1 MNPNIKVINKNL
13 WMVNF
18 SYVGM
23 DFIKEI
29 TFKKSTDADFMCLS
43 QDGKLIMNSGD
54 ELSHKTLPMMKVVM
68 TLPNR
73 LLGNEGGFCFFVKV
87 FIPKLDKLT
96 NDELL
101 EFVKQQNLVNMKA
114 VFDTACKWEKERRQL
129 HKKYIREHWFSIGIN
144 KLLHRKGVKENG
156 KY

>member
-1 MNPNIKVINKNL
+1 
-13 WMVNF
+13 MVNF

-29 TFKKSTDADFMCLS
+29 TFKKTLDSDFMTLS

-54 ELSHKTLPMMKVVM
+54 ELGQKTLPIMKVVM

-87 FIPKLDKLT
+87 WIPKLDKL
-96 NDELL
+96 NNAELL
-101 EFVKQQNLVNMKA
+101 EFVKQQNLVNLKL
-114 VFDTACKWEKERRQL
+114 VFDTACKWEKKRRQL
-129 HKKYIREHWFSIGIN
+129 HKEYIRKHWFSIGIK
-144 KLLHRKGVKENG
+144 KLLNRKRVK
-156 KY
+156 

>member
-18 SYVGM
+18 SYVER
-23 DFIKEI
+23 DFIKEL
-29 TFKKSTDADFMCLS
+29 TLKNTLDSDFMTLS

-54 ELSHKTLPMMKVVM
+54 ELGQKTLPMMKVVM
-68 TLPNR
+68 TFPNR

-87 FIPKLDKLT
+87 FIPKLDKL
-96 NDELL
+96 NNAELL
-101 EFVKQQNLVNMKA
+101 EFVKQQNLINLKA
-114 VFDTACKWEKERRQL
+114 VYDTACKWEKERRKL
-129 HKKYIREHWFSIGIN
+129 NKKYTREHWFSIGIN
-144 KLLHRKGVKENG
+144 KLLHRKGMKENG